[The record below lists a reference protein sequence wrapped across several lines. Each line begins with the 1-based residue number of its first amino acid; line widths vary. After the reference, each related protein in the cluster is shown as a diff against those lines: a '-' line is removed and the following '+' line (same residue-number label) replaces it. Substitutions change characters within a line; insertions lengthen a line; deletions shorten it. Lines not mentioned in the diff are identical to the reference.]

1 MTKKE
6 LQNQLKLAISQKE
19 WEQIQR
25 GDLSVSDFNRSVLL
39 EMKESDTE
47 DEEGF
52 VDEQLAKELSDVLER
67 EFSQSLS
74 EKQTWRYEI
83 IGSLYL
89 TYLAKRPVHSIEE
102 LEIRVAEGKV
112 TVMKI

>member
-52 VDEQLAKELSDVLER
+52 VDEQLDSWK
-67 EFSQSLS
+67 
-74 EKQTWRYEI
+74 K
-83 IGSLYL
+83 
-89 TYLAKRPVHSIEE
+89 
-102 LEIRVAEGKV
+102 
-112 TVMKI
+112 